1 MIPTQVERDFFRL
14 LNAFVEPAVRA
25 GLAGPCLVPWG
36 LIVIETVGRRT
47 GRAYRTPL
55 LASRIEDHL
64 LVSTFRP
71 HSRWVRNAESAG
83 VVRYW
88 VNGREG
94 TARAIVIRDG
104 AHTAPPGLPRLL
116 EALAADLFPR
126 FTAFGWTFVIL
137 EPITEVP
144 APGKESADAP

>member
-1 MIPTQVERDFFRL
+1 MIPTQAERDFFRF

-55 LASRIEDHL
+55 LASRIEGHL
-64 LVSTFRP
+64 LVATFRP
-71 HSRWVRNAESAG
+71 RSHWVRNAQAAG

-88 VNGREG
+88 ANGREG

-104 AHTAPPGLPRLL
+104 ADSPPPGLPASSR
-116 EALAADLFPR
+116 PSPP
-126 FTAFGWTFVIL
+126 TFC
-137 EPITEVP
+137 P
-144 APGKESADAP
+144 ASPHSAGQS